1 MTPLSF
7 SRGQMIREASLTT
20 ADLAEVTRC
29 RRDHNR
35 LGFAYQIGFVRLFHR
50 FPAQQPLEVC
60 DDLLNFVALQL
71 GIEEARIADYAPWQ
85 HTVSEHQNRI
95 CEYLGLTDYDPQ
107 EADALERFVFEE
119 SCRLEQTAPLLARAR
134 EFLKER
140 RVLFPADSALLR
152 LVGEQ
157 RKRAR
162 EHIVSTLAGGL
173 APGVAQALDDLLEV
187 KEGETTSGLQTIK
200 SNPSKPSAS
209 AMQGLADKLAAIE
222 STGVLTVDLSWLNSN
237 YQRALFHYVRKCS
250 ADRLR
255 EATPLRRRAALVCF
269 LRQSYRDAVDQ
280 AVDMF
285 DKLLTRTHTR
295 AEHELS
301 DQMRSQRQTIKAA
314 LAALRSLGAIILDDT
329 VGDDALRPRLFAA
342 VPRAELEVQVA
353 GLTEWVTGKKSDVFH
368 GLVRRFGHLRQ
379 FSPVLLRA
387 LEFIPDAGD
396 DEVPSLEA
404 IRVLKEMNADLKR
417 KLPEDAP
424 TDFIPKRLLPFV
436 VTDGEPDR
444 KAWEC
449 ALLLKLQDDLRS
461 GNLSVKHGKRFGRF
475 EDYFLP
481 QERWEPLR
489 ESFFQ
494 RSGLPADPKDVPGY
508 LTKRLNTAYD
518 LFLKMAPGNSFAT
531 ADEDG
536 WHLSKDA
543 AETLDAAAQTRLG
556 DLRKWLAK
564 HMRTVR
570 LPDLLIEVD
579 NDLRFTDH
587 FLPPAQRGGRD
598 AEDVCQILAVTLGH
612 GCNIGL
618 HTMAQITQGVTYKQL
633 KRVSDW
639 QMTEEAQRAALAAL
653 VHAIS
658 RLDTTIHW
666 GEGRTSASD
675 GQRFAM
681 PRKVLQQTYSTRF
694 SDFALEFYSFVAD
707 NYAPFYSLPI
717 ECTDRDSAFVLDG
730 LCYNES
736 DLELEEHYTDTHG
749 YTEIN
754 FAAFAILGRRFC
766 PRIRGLQKQRLY
778 RLDAGRDY
786 GSLAGL
792 VGRADRTIDPQA
804 IIEQWDRMGQ
814 FYASLERGHTTASV
828 ALKRLASCTA
838 KNRFYRANRDL
849 GRVFKTEFLLSY
861 LSEPPLRSRI
871 RRGLLKVEQLHALA
885 RDVYYGRR
893 GRINARELH
902 EQMNSCSCLTLILAC
917 VIYWQAKEISRIV
930 RWCQPKAD
938 DEKIDITLLEHV
950 SPIEWDN
957 VILYGQYVLDRAQV
971 R

>member
-1 MTPLSF
+1 MV
-7 SRGQMIREASLTT
+7 REASLTE
-20 ADLAEVTRC
+20 ADLAEVDKC
-29 RRDHNR
+29 RRDYNR
-35 LGFAYQIGFVRLFHR
+35 LGFAYQIGFVRLFSR
-50 FPAQQPLEVC
+50 FPDQQPLEVC
-60 DDLLNFVALQL
+60 DELLSFVAMQL
-71 GIEEARIADYAPWQ
+71 NIDATSLEGYAARQ
-85 HTVSEHQNRI
+85 HTVSDHQARI
-95 CEYLGLTDYDPQ
+95 RDYLNLAVFDLEQ
-107 EADALERFVFEE
+107 AEALERFVFEE

-140 RVLFPADSALLR
+140 RVLLPADSALLR

-162 EHIVSTLAGGL
+162 EHIVSKLAGGL
-173 APGVAQALDDLLEV
+173 SPGVVKVLNGLLEV
-187 KEGETTSGLQTIK
+187 KEGEAVSRLQAIK
-200 SNPSKPSAS
+200 ANPAKPSAT

-222 STGVLTVDLSWLNSN
+222 ATGVLAVDLSWLNAN
-237 YQRALFHYVRKCS
+237 YQRALFHFVRKCS

-255 EATPLRRRAALVCF
+255 EVARPRRLAAMVCF

-295 AEHELS
+295 AEHEL
-301 DQMRSQRQTIKAA
+301 DDRMRRQRQTIKAA
-314 LAALRSLGAIILDDT
+314 LAALRSLGTIILDDSVAAT
-329 VGDDALRPRLFAA
+329 ALRPRLFAA
-342 VPRAELEVQVA
+342 VPRDTLEAQVA
-353 GLTEWVTGKKSDVFH
+353 GLDEWVTGTKSDVFH
-368 GLVRRFGHLRQ
+368 GLVRRFSHLRQ

-387 LEFIPDAGD
+387 LEFFPDAGD
-396 DEVPSLEA
+396 GDVPCLEA
-404 IRVLKEMNADLKR
+404 LRVLKEMNADLKR

-424 TDFIPKRLLPFV
+424 TDFIPKRLLPLV
-436 VTDGEPDR
+436 VTEGKPDR

-481 QERWEPLR
+481 KERWEPLR
-489 ESFFQ
+489 KPFFQ
-494 RSGLPADPKDVPGY
+494 RSGLPLDPKEVRDH

-518 LFLKMAPGNSFAT
+518 LFLKAAPHNTYAT
-531 ADEDG
+531 VDQDG
-536 WHLSKDA
+536 WHLSTDA

-556 DLRKWLAK
+556 ELRRWLAK
-564 HMRTVR
+564 HMRTIR

-587 FLPPAQRGGRD
+587 FVSPAQRGGRD
-598 AEDVCQILAVTLGH
+598 AEDVCQILAVVLAH

-618 HTMAQITQGVTYKQL
+618 HTMAQITQGVTSKQL

-658 RLDTTIHW
+658 RLDTTLHW

-694 SDFALEFYSFVAD
+694 SDFALEFSSFVAD
-707 NYAPFYSLPI
+707 NYAPFYSTPI

-730 LCYNES
+730 LFYNES

-754 FAAFAILGRRFC
+754 FAAFALLGRRFC
-766 PRIRGLQKQRLY
+766 PRIRGLGKQRLY
-778 RLDAGRDY
+778 RLDAKRDY
-786 GSLAGL
+786 GPLAGL
-792 VGRADRTIDPQA
+792 VGRADRTIDPQVIA
-804 IIEQWDRMGQ
+804 EQWDRMGQ
-814 FYASLERGHTTASV
+814 FYASLEHGHTTASV
-828 ALKRLASCTA
+828 TLKRLASCTA

-861 LSEPPLRSRI
+861 LSEPQLRSRI

-893 GRINARELH
+893 GRVNARELH
-902 EQMNSCSCLTLILAC
+902 EQMNSCSCLTVILAC
-917 VIYWQAKEISRIV
+917 VIYWQAKEISRVV
-930 RWCQPKAD
+930 RWCQLEDAEDKL
-938 DEKIDITLLEHV
+938 DIALLEHV

-957 VILYGQYVLDRAQV
+957 VILYGQYVLDRSQV

>member
-1 MTPLSF
+1 MMLHSF
-7 SRGQMIREASLTT
+7 SRGQMVREASLTE
-20 ADLAEVTRC
+20 ADLAEVAKC

-35 LGFAYQIGFVRLFHR
+35 LGFAYQVGFVRLFSR
-50 FPAQQPLEVC
+50 FPAQQPLEIC
-60 DDLLNFVALQL
+60 DELLSFVAMQL
-71 GIEEARIADYAPWQ
+71 NSDVIGIEAYAARQ
-85 HTVSEHQNRI
+85 HTVSDHQARI
-95 CEYLGLTDYDPQ
+95 RDYLNLVAFDSEQ
-107 EADALERFVFEE
+107 AEALEHFVFEE
-119 SCRLEQTAPLLARAR
+119 SCRLEQTASILARSR

-157 RKRAR
+157 KKRAR
-162 EHIVSTLAGGL
+162 EHIVSKLASGL
-173 APGVAQALDDLLEV
+173 SPNVVKVLEGMLEV
-187 KEGETTSGLQTIK
+187 KEGEAISSLQAIK
-200 SNPSKPSAS
+200 ANPANPSAV
-209 AMQGLADKLAAIE
+209 AMQTLADKLAAIQA
-222 STGVLTVDLSWLNSN
+222 TGVLAIDLSWLNAN

-255 EATPLRRRAALVCF
+255 EAGQPRRLASLVCF

-280 AVDMF
+280 VVDMF

-295 AEHELS
+295 SEHELN

-314 LAALRSLGAIILDDT
+314 MASLRTLGAIILDDT
-329 VGDDALRPRLFAA
+329 VVDSTLRSKLFAA
-342 VPRAELEVQVA
+342 VSREALKTQVA
-353 GLTEWVTGKKSDVFH
+353 GLDEWVTGKKSDVFH
-368 GLVRRFGHLRQ
+368 GFVRRFSHLRQ

-387 LEFIPDAGD
+387 LEFFPDAGD
-396 DEVPSLEA
+396 GDVPCLEA
-404 IRVLKEMNADLKR
+404 LRVLKEMNADLKR

-436 VTDGEPDR
+436 MNDGKPDR

-449 ALLLKLQDDLRS
+449 ALLMKLQDDLRS

-481 QERWEPLR
+481 KERWEPLR
-489 ESFFQ
+489 KSFFQ
-494 RSGLPADPKDVPGY
+494 RSGLPADPKDVRSY

-518 LFLKMAPGNSFAT
+518 LFLKTAPNNSYAT
-531 ADEDG
+531 VDKDG
-536 WHLSKDA
+536 WHLSTDA
-543 AETLDAAAQTRLG
+543 ADTLDTAAQTKLS
-556 DLRKWLAK
+556 DLKRWLTK
-564 HMRTVR
+564 QMRTIR
-570 LPDLLIEVD
+570 LADLLIEVD

-587 FLPPAQRGGRD
+587 FIPPAQRGGRD
-598 AEDVCQILAVTLGH
+598 AEDVCTLLSVVLAH

-639 QMTEEAQRAALAAL
+639 QMTEESQRAALAAL

-707 NYAPFYSLPI
+707 NYAPFYSTPI
-717 ECTDRDSAFVLDG
+717 ECTDRDAGFVLDG
-730 LCYNES
+730 LLYNES

-754 FAAFAILGRRFC
+754 FAAFAMLGRRFC
-766 PRIRGLQKQRLY
+766 PRIRGLHKQRLY
-778 RLDAGRDY
+778 RLDEKRDY
-786 GSLAGL
+786 GPLAGL
-792 VGRADRTIDPQA
+792 VSRADRTIDPEVFA
-804 IIEQWDRMGQ
+804 AQWDRMGQ
-814 FYASLERGHTTASV
+814 FYASLESGHTTASV

-849 GRVFKTEFLLSY
+849 GRIFKTEFLLSY
-861 LSEPPLRSRI
+861 LSEPQLRSRI
-871 RRGLLKVEQLHALA
+871 RKGLLKVEQLHALA

-917 VIYWQAKEISRIV
+917 VIYWQAKEISRVV
-930 RWCQPKAD
+930 RWCKPED
-938 DEKIDITLLEHV
+938 DKIDVTLLEHI

-957 VILYGQYVLDRAQV
+957 VILYGQYLLDRS
-971 R
+971 RIR